1 MSSHQEMR
9 LGGKGIEE
17 SQCHQATFM
26 FRVAEIGDNANRRL
40 RAPFAITLHLGLVQ
54 FLLT

>member
-1 MSSHQEMR
+1 MSSHQETR
-9 LGGKGIEE
+9 LGGTGMKSRTVIKPY
-17 SQCHQATFM
+17 M

-40 RAPFAITLHLGLVQ
+40 RAPFAITLHLGLTQ